1 MTPATR
7 SGRRILQRF
16 SPWTL
21 GAFAAVSLAA
31 GITPAHAEAAAGPAV
46 EATEIPSALVIQKSS
61 NKNQVHY
68 AVRVDESCSP
78 AGPQPVSPYW
88 RMLERG
94 PQATEPL
101 SNLEQRVLG
110 VDWQVVATD
119 EVRLA
124 LRILPKREL
133 TIHTWRDADGRCA
146 SSVEMTV
153 GPGPARVSSVFV
165 KQKLFGVS
173 YVLLTG
179 ISTRGAVVEERV
191 KP

>member
-1 MTPATR
+1 MTPGIR
-7 SGRRILQRF
+7 SERRILQRF
-16 SPWTL
+16 SPWMI
-21 GAFAAVSLAA
+21 GVFAAVSSAP
-31 GITPAHAEAAAGPAV
+31 GITPAHAAVTAPVAVAA
-46 EATEIPSALVIQKSS
+46 EIPSALVIQKSS

-101 SNLEQRVLG
+101 SNREMKVLG
-110 VDWQVVATD
+110 VDWQVVETD
-119 EVRLA
+119 GVRLA
-124 LRILPKREL
+124 LRILPQREL

-153 GPGPARVSSVFV
+153 GAGPARVSSVFV
-165 KQKLFGVS
+165 KQKFLGVS

-179 ISTRGAVVEERV
+179 ISNTGAVVEERV